1 MKIVPA
7 NEELGK
13 ASMFKLDGKKIR
25 LTIPLDRDQDDLST
39 VVFQITCTAVGSGRR
54 RTIPVVV
61 AISDIND
68 NAPTFQNVPY
78 VLAVPENSTAGSV
91 VFRSGH

>member
-39 VVFQITCTAVGSGRR
+39 VVFQLTVVIKGSGKNLFFM
-54 RTIPVVV
+54 
-61 AISDIND
+61 S
-68 NAPTFQNVPY
+68 F
-78 VLAVPENSTAGSV
+78 
-91 VFRSGH
+91 